1 MSWAQQ
7 PSDDL
12 FPNSLSFI
20 FSCLAYFLLSP
31 TQEEEEMCGSVILFP
46 FRHPLRWLICS
57 TRKGMKKLSSSSV
70 KYVYGY
76 YTIDKTSSFF
86 TGACALLS
94 FLSRTTHFR
103 PCNVRSFTHFRLLP
117 CSSCDKFNSRVL
129 PLEETEKKKEYEL
142 ISSSSIRLGFQH
154 GNEKPSNVFFLIAL
168 LPLQQKT
175 LFSPLVGPNWWF
187 PLTRISFLFFEN
199 NFKIS
204 NKFVLIL
211 FDTSGQKDLR
221 RSENIFSFSFRFWF
235 FFLFAARVCG
245 LLLIIKLSPSR
256 QTDGGNM
263 YTYID

>member
-199 NFKIS
+199 NFKIP

-211 FDTSGQKDLR
+211 FYIRRVKRIYDVQKIFLVLVLGFGFFFCLR
-221 RSENIFSFSFRFWF
+221 R
-235 FFLFAARVCG
+235 VCVASSSS
-245 LLLIIKLSPSR
+245 LSSHLRDKPM
-256 QTDGGNM
+256 GG
-263 YTYID
+263 TCTPI